1 MIDFVIL
8 TIILL
13 FLESWHDWRMA
24 KNYFIDIVIA
34 KERFGWDKDYEQRTK
49 IIKAGIIGLCLLYVS
64 YQIDW
69 DCSWVYTGL
78 RFLLFDVFYY
88 SFILPLEH
96 NQDESTDFRKKL
108 PVRLITRLRQLR
120 QNKLPMRQVQ

>member
-34 KERFGWDKDYEQRTK
+34 KERFGWSKDHEQRTK
-49 IIKAGIIGLCLLYVS
+49 IIKAGIILLTLLFCWYRFGIWEYIPTYGL
-64 YQIDW
+64 
-69 DCSWVYTGL
+69 L
-78 RFLLFDVFYY
+78 RFTMFDIFYY
-88 SFILPLEH
+88 SFEKGRIFGLR
-96 NQDESTDFRKKL
+96 TGDFKEWWDRSVYKYWWDKI
-108 PVRLITRLRQLR
+108 RG
-120 QNKLPMRQVQ
+120 